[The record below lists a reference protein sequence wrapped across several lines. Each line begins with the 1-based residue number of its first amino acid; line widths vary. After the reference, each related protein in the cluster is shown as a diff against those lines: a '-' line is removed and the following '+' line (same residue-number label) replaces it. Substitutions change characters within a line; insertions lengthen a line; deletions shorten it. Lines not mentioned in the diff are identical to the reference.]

1 MIPTYR
7 QLQVEVNSIR
17 RTEKFFSD
25 MGKNISIIRGNM
37 VGSFKAPFAI
47 YDGGDIQLMMKILL
61 ERGYTVNQNGEALY
75 VRL

>member
-1 MIPTYR
+1 
-7 QLQVEVNSIR
+7 
-17 RTEKFFSD
+17 

-37 VGSFKAPFAI
+37 IGRFEAPFAI

-61 ERGYTVNQNGEALY
+61 ERGYTVNQNGESLY